1 MHGIGFARGCETAQ
15 GDDEMRW
22 LSLLMWTMLAVYGGR
37 RPGRRLLTAA
47 MLTAGLAVSM
57 AGQMFLLW
65 QDGLL
70 SLQTGLPLH
79 ICGMMAALSIPLV
92 WLRPGWLYGFS
103 LYLGMP
109 CAAMA
114 LVFPAVISCSRP
126 LLMAAHFDRLHGLIL
141 ACGLFVMA
149 QEKPLPRSGA
159 PAFLLGSGY
168 LLFVWRINFAIGS
181 NYLFLRA
188 APRGTPLE
196 WLVARGEGFTL
207 CSYLLLAMVV
217 IRLMSDVWLRL
228 YPLVTAA
235 GSRTSYNR
243 CCRRS

>member
-1 MHGIGFARGCETAQ
+1 
-15 GDDEMRW
+15 MRW
-22 LSLLMWTMLAVYGGR
+22 MGLLLWMQLAVYGGR
-37 RPGRRLLTAA
+37 RPGRRRLTAA
-47 MLTAGLAVSM
+47 TLTAGLAVSM
-57 AGQMFLLW
+57 AGQLFLLW

-79 ICGMMAALSIPLV
+79 ICGMMAALSIPLL
-92 WLRPGWLYGFS
+92 WLRPRWLYGLS

-114 LVFPAVISCSRP
+114 LVFPAVIACSRP

-141 ACGLFVMA
+141 ACGLFVTA
-149 QEKPLPRSGA
+149 QQKPLPRSGA
-159 PAFLLGSGY
+159 PAFLWGSGY
-168 LLFVWRINFAIGS
+168 LLFVWRMNFALGS

-196 WLVARGEGFTL
+196 WIVARGEGFTL
-207 CSYLLLAMVV
+207 CSYLMLAMLL
-217 IRLMSDVWLRL
+217 IHLMMDVWRRL

-235 GSRTSYNR
+235 GSRTSCSR
-243 CCRRS
+243 

>member
-1 MHGIGFARGCETAQ
+1 
-15 GDDEMRW
+15 MRW

-37 RPGRRLLTAA
+37 WPGRRLHTAA

-79 ICGMMAALSIPLV
+79 ICGMMAVLSIPLV
-92 WLRPGWLYGFS
+92 WLKPGWLYGFS

-109 CAAMA
+109 CAALA
-114 LVFPAVISCSRP
+114 LVFPAVIASSRP

-168 LLFVWRINFAIGS
+168 LLFVWRINSAIGS

-207 CSYLLLAMVV
+207 CSYLLLALLL

>member
-1 MHGIGFARGCETAQ
+1 
-15 GDDEMRW
+15 MRW
-22 LSLLMWTMLAVYGGR
+22 MGLLLWMQLAVYGGR
-37 RPGRRLLTAA
+37 RPGRRRLTAA
-47 MLTAGLAVSM
+47 TLTAGLAVSM

-79 ICGMMAALSIPLV
+79 ICGMMAVLSIPFL
-92 WLRPGWLYGFS
+92 WLRPRWLYGLS

-114 LVFPAVISCSRP
+114 LVFPAVIACSRP

-141 ACGLFVMA
+141 ACGLFVAA
-149 QEKPLPRSGA
+149 QQKPLPRSGA
-159 PAFLLGSGY
+159 PAFLWGSGY
-168 LLFVWRINFAIGS
+168 LLFVWRMNFALGS

-196 WLVARGEGFTL
+196 WIVARGEGFTL
-207 CSYLLLAMVV
+207 CSYLMLAMLL
-217 IRLMSDVWLRL
+217 IRLMMDVWRRL

-235 GSRTSYNR
+235 GSRTSCSR
-243 CCRRS
+243 

>member
-1 MHGIGFARGCETAQ
+1 
-15 GDDEMRW
+15 MRW
-22 LSLLMWTMLAVYGGR
+22 IGLLLWMQLAVYGGR
-37 RPGRRLLTAA
+37 RPGRRRLTAA
-47 MLTAGLAVSM
+47 TLTAGLAVSM

-79 ICGMMAALSIPLV
+79 ICGMMAVLSIPLV
-92 WLRPGWLYGFS
+92 WLKPGWLYGFS

-109 CAAMA
+109 CAALA
-114 LVFPAVISCSRP
+114 LVFPAVIASSRP

-168 LLFVWRINFAIGS
+168 LLFVWRINSAIGS

-207 CSYLLLAMVV
+207 CSYLLLALLL